1 MGALLNH
8 TAAVVCTDRHTSFAP
23 ALRASLPLAHH
34 RHDLRH
40 IMQNMNALGYISRY
54 MWEAQKATTYG
65 ECLLCMK
72 SWIAEQ
78 PQIEEYLHPSNLHP
92 RMWTY
97 YTAVL
102 DPNPHCLYGLTGS
115 QHVEGEMH
123 RLKVCGVRHELPLKA
138 IINFITLYVG
148 VVDGCKKEAQKM
160 VAKKAVLTDYASLT
174 CRTYLNKAAQYDIR
188 HTLPPCE
195 AGCGDR
201 SQLALKRKKDLVE
214 RNFAPLP
221 KKYNKRA
228 DLKKTKKNVEENCLE
243 RALEVEGPKRDRSL
257 RQRANEFANMLFG
270 TFTVDEGMGYPMP
283 QHDDDED

>member
-1 MGALLNH
+1 VHHVMLAFQKENPGTVYEIVRDANNVFMHLVFIPGQSYNIVKHSGRPYFSKDAGFSKKKGWHGQLFAFECSDGNNSSIPIAIGIYATESGDNYIHFMEAVKRVHDGAMGALLNH

-23 ALRASLPLAHH
+23 ALRASFPLAHH

-102 DPNPHCLYGLTGS
+102 DPNPH
-115 QHVEGEMH
+115 
-123 RLKVCGVRHELPLKA
+123 
-138 IINFITLYVG
+138 
-148 VVDGCKKEAQKM
+148 
-160 VAKKAVLTDYASLT
+160 
-174 CRTYLNKAAQYDIR
+174 
-188 HTLPPCE
+188 
-195 AGCGDR
+195 
-201 SQLALKRKKDLVE
+201 
-214 RNFAPLP
+214 
-221 KKYNKRA
+221 
-228 DLKKTKKNVEENCLE
+228 
-243 RALEVEGPKRDRSL
+243 
-257 RQRANEFANMLFG
+257 
-270 TFTVDEGMGYPMP
+270 
-283 QHDDDED
+283 